1 MNLYSF
7 FIKNDLTFIAKCR
20 KIKSNLKGNNMIKTR
35 TAIAGVVFATMING
49 FISIN
54 MFKNQSKF
62 YSNEVDKLLASND
75 KLHTELEEFYKYG
88 VEVNVT
94 MYQPVYPQTDNSPD
108 ITADGTKIRISKA
121 SEYKFVAL
129 SRNLLKRWG
138 GPFDYGD
145 FILIKGTK
153 NKDGVYQV
161 RDTMNPK
168 WVNVVDILESI
179 NVKPYKYENVHIYK
193 MNWTDNLA
201 LINNDKQ
208 S

>member
-1 MNLYSF
+1 MKKFVRSRV
-7 FIKNDLTFIAKCR
+7 IREREI
-20 KIKSNLKGNNMIKTR
+20 NMISTNK
-35 TAIAGVVFATMING
+35 AIAGVVLVTLLNG
-49 FISIN
+49 FISVN
-54 MFKNQSKF
+54 LFKEQNKF
-62 YSNEVDKLLASND
+62 YTNEVDKLLIDNQ
-75 KLHTELEEFYKYG
+75 KLHTELEQFYKYG

-94 MYQPVYPQTDNSPD
+94 MYQPVYPQTDNTPD
-108 ITADGTKIRISKA
+108 ITADGTRIRINKA
-121 SEYKFVAL
+121 SDYKFVAL

-168 WVNVVDILESI
+168 YVNYVDILESI
-179 NVKPYKYENVHIYK
+179 NVKPYKYENVQIYK

-201 LINNDKQ
+201 LIKNDKQ
-208 S
+208 G

>member
-1 MNLYSF
+1 MKKFVRSRV
-7 FIKNDLTFIAKCR
+7 IREREI
-20 KIKSNLKGNNMIKTR
+20 NMISTNK
-35 TAIAGVVFATMING
+35 AIAGVVLVTLLNG
-49 FISIN
+49 FISVN
-54 MFKNQSKF
+54 LFKQQNLF
-62 YSNEVDKLLASND
+62 YTNEVDKLLVDNQ
-75 KLHTELEEFYKYG
+75 KLHSELEQFYKYG

-94 MYQPVYPQTDNSPD
+94 MYQPVYPQTDNTPD
-108 ITADGTKIRISKA
+108 ITADGTRIRINKA

-145 FILIKGTK
+145 FILVKGTK

-168 WVNVVDILESI
+168 WVNVVDILESFD
-179 NVKPYKYENVHIYK
+179 VRPYKYENVHIYK
-193 MNWTDNLA
+193 MNWTDNLT
-201 LINNDKQ
+201 LINKNQQ

>member
-1 MNLYSF
+1 MKKFVRSRV
-7 FIKNDLTFIAKCR
+7 IREREI
-20 KIKSNLKGNNMIKTR
+20 NMISTNK
-35 TAIAGVVFATMING
+35 AIAGVVLVTLLNG
-49 FISIN
+49 FISVN
-54 MFKNQSKF
+54 LFKQQNLF
-62 YSNEVDKLLASND
+62 YTNEVDKLLVDNQ
-75 KLHTELEEFYKYG
+75 KLHTELEQFYKYG
-88 VEVNVT
+88 VT
-94 MYQPVYPQTDNSPD
+94 MYQPVYPQTDNTPD
-108 ITADGTKIRISKA
+108 ITADGTRIRINKA

-168 WVNVVDILESI
+168 YVNYVDILESI
-179 NVKPYKYENVHIYK
+179 NVKPYKYENVQIYK

-201 LINNDKQ
+201 LIKNDKQ
-208 S
+208 G